1 MIPPALATML
11 VRLQASADQEVAK
24 VDALATK
31 LLETLRM
38 LDDEPRGD
46 ERDEARALAVH
57 GVHGHMLA
65 AFGEGT
71 ASMLAALEALRA
83 AAAGHEVTP

>member
-1 MIPPALATML
+1 MTPPPSMVSVL
-11 VRLQASADQEVAK
+11 RQLQAAANQEVAK

-31 LLETLRM
+31 LIETLRV
-38 LDDEPRGD
+38 LDDEPRGV
-46 ERDEARALAVH
+46 ERDEARALA
-57 GVHGHMLA
+57 VHGHMLA